1 MSPSTAFLKSARTVA
16 WIVALGSIAGIAIAI
31 ATSWVPLG
39 VILLLVLMLD
49 GIALVVLRSW
59 IRTRLTATLPQ
70 LPERSLRYVLIA
82 TLTWGMFD
90 AFVFGQAV
98 ISAILCVTGVLYFLP
113 RAVAAR
119 RDAARFKL
127 RLSKMA
133 ITFIVGLAAL
143 GVIAYGNVIAR
154 ERAELLIVTVEQFYV
169 KHGRYPER
177 LEEVAPEFIS
187 AIPRAKYVMI
197 FDKFIYSAS
206 GSRHSL
212 MYVEMPP
219 FGRRT
224 YTFEDHK
231 WTYVD

>member
-1 MSPSTAFLKSARTVA
+1 V
-16 WIVALGSIAGIAIAI
+16 IV
-31 ATSWVPLG
+31 
-39 VILLLVLMLD
+39 
-49 GIALVVLRSW
+49 
-59 IRTRLTATLPQ
+59 
-70 LPERSLRYVLIA
+70 
-82 TLTWGMFD
+82 TLTWGLFD

-98 ISAILCVTGVLYFLP
+98 ISVILCFTSVLYFLP

-127 RLSKMA
+127 RLYKVA

-143 GVIAYGNVIAR
+143 GVIVYGNVIAR
-154 ERAELLIVTVEQFYV
+154 ERAELLIVTVEQFYG

-197 FDKFIYSAS
+197 FDEFRYSAS
-206 GSRHSL
+206 GSRHWL
-212 MYVEMPP
+212 MYVEVPP